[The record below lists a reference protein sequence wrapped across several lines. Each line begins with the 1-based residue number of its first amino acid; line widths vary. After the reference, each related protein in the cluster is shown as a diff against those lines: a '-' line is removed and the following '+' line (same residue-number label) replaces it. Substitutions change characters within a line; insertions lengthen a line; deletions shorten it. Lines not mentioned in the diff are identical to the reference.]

1 MNKIRK
7 SAGDRAFDIFNIIL
21 QTLVAVVMV
30 YPMLY
35 VLFASLSDPMEFV
48 SHKGILWHSIGFTFN
63 SYKAAFENPMLLKGY
78 SNTLFVLVFGVTVNI
93 VMTICGAYFLSRKNV
108 KYQKIISIYII
119 ITMFLNG
126 GMIPFYFVVKTVG
139 LENSLWSLILP
150 TAVNTFNLM
159 ILRVSFASVPDS
171 LEESAKLDGANHL
184 TIMIKIVLPVCKA
197 SIAVIILYYAVANW
211 NAWFNA
217 MMFLIDRPKYP
228 LQLILRE
235 ILINNDT
242 SSMTGGTD
250 VGELEFVGETIKY
263 AIIIISTLPILCL
276 YPFIQKYFTKG
287 VMIGAV
293 KG

>member
-1 MNKIRK
+1 MNKIKR
-7 SAGDRAFDIFNIIL
+7 SVGDRAFDTFNIIL
-21 QTLVAVVMV
+21 QIAIAIVMI

-35 VLFASLSDPMEFV
+35 VLFASFSDPMAFV
-48 SHKGILWHSIGFTFN
+48 AHKGVLWHSIGFTFN

-78 SNTLFVLVFGVTVNI
+78 SNTLFVLVFGVTINI
-93 VMTICGAYFLSRKNV
+93 IMTICGAYFLSRKNV

-126 GMIPFYFVVKTVG
+126 GMIPFYFVVKSVG

-159 ILRVSFASVPDS
+159 ILRVAFASVPDS

-184 TIMIKIVLPVCKA
+184 TIMLRIVLPVSKA
-197 SIAVIILYYAVANW
+197 SIAVIVLYYAVANW

-217 MMFLIDRPKYP
+217 MLFLIDRPKYP
-228 LQLILRE
+228 LQLVLRE

-242 SSMTGGTD
+242 SSMTGGAE

>member
-1 MNKIRK
+1 MNKIKK
-7 SAGDRAFDIFNIIL
+7 SAGDRAFDAFNIVL
-21 QTLVAVVMV
+21 QTLVAVVMI

-35 VLFASLSDPMEFV
+35 VLFASLSDPVEFV
-48 SHKGILWHSIGFTFN
+48 SHKGVLWHCIVFTFC
-63 SYKAAFENPMLLKGY
+63 SYKSAFQNPMLLKGY
-78 SNTLFVLVFGVTVNI
+78 SNTLFVLIFGVAVNI
-93 VMTICGAYFLSRKNV
+93 IMTICGAYFLSRKNV

-126 GMIPFYFVVKTVG
+126 GMIPFYFVVKSVG

-159 ILRVSFASVPDS
+159 ILRVAFASVPDS

-184 TIMIKIVLPVCKA
+184 TIMLKIVLPVSKA

-217 MMFLIDRPKYP
+217 MLFLIDRPKYP
-228 LQLILRE
+228 LQLVLRE

-242 SSMTGGTD
+242 SAMTGGAD

>member
-1 MNKIRK
+1 MNKIKR
-7 SAGDRAFDIFNIIL
+7 SVGDRAFDTFNIIL
-21 QTLVAVVMV
+21 QIAIAIVMI

-35 VLFASLSDPMEFV
+35 VLFASFSDPMAFV
-48 SHKGILWHSIGFTFN
+48 AHKGVLWHSIGFTFN

-93 VMTICGAYFLSRKNV
+93 IMTICGAYFLSRKNV

-126 GMIPFYFVVKTVG
+126 GMIPFYFVVKSVG

-159 ILRVSFASVPDS
+159 ILRVAFASVPDS

-184 TIMIKIVLPVCKA
+184 TIMLRIVLPVSKA
-197 SIAVIILYYAVANW
+197 SIAVIVLYYAVANW

-217 MMFLIDRPKYP
+217 MLFLIDRPKYP
-228 LQLILRE
+228 LQLVLRE

-242 SSMTGGTD
+242 SSMTGGAE